1 MNTPL
6 SRRTFLVGAA
16 ATVSIVSLAPRIA
29 RAADD
34 LHVAFVPE
42 VATTPQSISAKQP
55 FIDWLQRASGRTVNL
70 IIPTNYAATVEAI
83 GNGSVDLA
91 HFGGLAYLKAAE
103 RYQAQALVQRSEDR
117 AFHSLFITSSSDV
130 KSLADVRGKSFA
142 FGDVL
147 STSGHLI
154 PAKDMLAASIDP
166 DSDVQAR
173 FSGNHTNTA
182 IAVNAGQV
190 VAGALDETVYHKL
203 VSDRTIDPQK
213 ARLSDERTV
222 YRLHLGDDA
231 VPRSAPSLDPARSV
245 LGAARPGRAAT
256 LACDEVRAEFGR
268 RVRRSSRHRTQT
280 PPAID
285 VSLLVFENV
294 VQRFGSRG
302 VLAGIDLHIEAGERV
317 ALVGPSGAG
326 KSTLFRLAY
335 GAFAPTSGRVLIAAP
350 TPGEPPIDPGRCDAK
365 TLRTTRARIGVIL
378 QSHGLVDRLSVRANV
393 IAGTFGRRTTFDSIR
408 AIVAPHA
415 DEREAAREALAHV
428 GLAERIDDRVFELSG
443 GQRQRVAVARAI
455 AQRAELVLAD
465 EPAASLDPDL
475 ARDIVALLLEDARER
490 GTTLLCT
497 LHQPELTHGFDRV
510 IELRD
515 GRARSARETTAA

>member
-1 MNTPL
+1 VNTPL

-213 ARLSDERTV
+213 ARVFRTSEPFID
-222 YRLHLGDDA
+222 YTWA
-231 VPRSAPSLDPARSV
+231 TTQSLDPHLR
-245 LGAARPGRAAT
+245 
-256 LACDEVRAEFGR
+256 
-268 RVRRSSRHRTQT
+268 
-280 PPAID
+280 
-285 VSLLVFENV
+285 
-294 VQRFGSRG
+294 
-302 VLAGIDLHIEAGERV
+302 
-317 ALVGPSGAG
+317 
-326 KSTLFRLAY
+326 STL
-335 GAFAPTSGRVLIAAP
+335 
-350 TPGEPPIDPGRCDAK
+350 
-365 TLRTTRARIGVIL
+365 
-378 QSHGLVDRLSVRANV
+378 
-393 IAGTFGRRTTFDSIR
+393 
-408 AIVAPHA
+408 
-415 DEREAAREALAHV
+415 REAFLGLHDQDVLQLLRATKYVPSSDAEYADLRVTARKLH
-428 GLAERIDDRVFELSG
+428 
-443 GQRQRVAVARAI
+443 
-455 AQRAELVLAD
+455 
-465 EPAASLDPDL
+465 
-475 ARDIVALLLEDARER
+475 LL
-490 GTTLLCT
+490 
-497 LHQPELTHGFDRV
+497 
-510 IELRD
+510 
-515 GRARSARETTAA
+515 

>member
-213 ARLSDERTV
+213 ARVFRTSEPFID
-222 YRLHLGDDA
+222 YTWA
-231 VPRSAPSLDPARSV
+231 TTQSLDPHLR
-245 LGAARPGRAAT
+245 
-256 LACDEVRAEFGR
+256 
-268 RVRRSSRHRTQT
+268 
-280 PPAID
+280 
-285 VSLLVFENV
+285 
-294 VQRFGSRG
+294 
-302 VLAGIDLHIEAGERV
+302 
-317 ALVGPSGAG
+317 
-326 KSTLFRLAY
+326 STL
-335 GAFAPTSGRVLIAAP
+335 
-350 TPGEPPIDPGRCDAK
+350 
-365 TLRTTRARIGVIL
+365 
-378 QSHGLVDRLSVRANV
+378 
-393 IAGTFGRRTTFDSIR
+393 
-408 AIVAPHA
+408 
-415 DEREAAREALAHV
+415 REAFLGLHDQDVLQLLRATKYVPSSDAEYADLRVTARKLH
-428 GLAERIDDRVFELSG
+428 
-443 GQRQRVAVARAI
+443 
-455 AQRAELVLAD
+455 
-465 EPAASLDPDL
+465 
-475 ARDIVALLLEDARER
+475 LL
-490 GTTLLCT
+490 
-497 LHQPELTHGFDRV
+497 
-510 IELRD
+510 
-515 GRARSARETTAA
+515 